1 MKWVSKAIIQHILL
15 SCFNGFPSIPRL
27 DHHLPLQ
34 HETCL
39 YFCSLFSSQ
48 HACVWP
54 DLFSNTPFPWKL
66 KSPVSTPCILS
77 WGWFLSCCDCG
88 SCQYSSG
95 ISFRSGLRLP
105 SCTLNRA
112 VPSTCIDTQV
122 RWKGPA
128 SGCEL
133 FHIQKFTDQ
142 QLPIK
147 GEGWHSVL
155 CVPKA
160 TPHGKTRA
168 ALRQYL

>member
-1 MKWVSKAIIQHILL
+1 MRSSSTSTWEL
-15 SCFNGFPSIPRL
+15 SFTSVVFY
-27 DHHLPLQ
+27 LPNIYVF
-34 HETCL
+34 TDP
-39 YFCSLFSSQ
+39 FSS
-48 HACVWP
+48 
-54 DLFSNTPFPWKL
+54 TPL
-66 KSPVSTPCILS
+66 KTQKPAVSTPCIPS

-88 SCQYSSG
+88 SCQCSSG

-128 SGCEL
+128 SDYEL

-155 CVPKA
+155 CVTKA
-160 TPHGKTRA
+160 TPRGKA
-168 ALRQYL
+168 WIALRQYL